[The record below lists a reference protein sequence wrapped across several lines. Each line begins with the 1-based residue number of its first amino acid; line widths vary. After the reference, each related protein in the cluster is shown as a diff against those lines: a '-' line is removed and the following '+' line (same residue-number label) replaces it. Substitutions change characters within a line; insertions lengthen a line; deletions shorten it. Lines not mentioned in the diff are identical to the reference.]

1 MTVLHRDER
10 KNKVLIRFTCSRDNL
25 DVRCGFLGTVPN
37 TGKAEGINAATK
49 DIVNDFFSPRA
60 QAPRSPVCGP
70 RVDRVASG
78 LCDGHPAWLRSFRAS
93 KQEPASKTHTQPT
106 SKTHTQPD
114 PTQKFGPCLT
124 RETA

>member
-78 LCDGHPAWLRSFRAS
+78 LCDGHPAW
-93 KQEPASKTHTQPT
+93 
-106 SKTHTQPD
+106 
-114 PTQKFGPCLT
+114 
-124 RETA
+124 